1 MEKATK
7 LQKNK
12 RGIRYWLK
20 VLHRDLGY
28 LAVGLCLVYGISGI
42 LLNHLEGNDPAFK
55 KEEKELTIA
64 TSLSSQ
70 ESIKEVWAT
79 QKELPKLKKVLR
91 VDEEHF
97 QLLLDGGIGVYNKN
111 NGKVEYE
118 THKKRWFVY
127 WINRLH
133 YNNLKG
139 WTFMA
144 DFFAGTLIF
153 LAISGLFILRGKNG
167 LAKRGKWFV
176 IAGLLIPIFY
186 IILCS

>member
-1 MEKATK
+1 MEKAIK

-12 RGIRYWLK
+12 RGLRYWLR
-20 VLHRDLGY
+20 VIHRDLGY
-28 LAVGLCLVYGISGI
+28 LAVGLCLVYGISGF
-42 LLNHLEGNDPAFK
+42 LLNHLKGSDPSFK
-55 KEEKELTIA
+55 KEEKTLTI
-64 TSLSSQ
+64 TKSLSSQ
-70 ESIKEVWAT
+70 QEIKEFWDT
-79 QKELPKLKKVLR
+79 QDGLPKLKKALK

-97 QLLLDGGIGVYNKN
+97 QLLLDGGIGVYNKT

-118 THKKRWFVY
+118 THKKRLFIY

-133 YNNLKG
+133 YNNLEG

-153 LAISGLFILRGKNG
+153 LAISGLFILKGKNG

-176 IAGLLIPIFY
+176 AAGLLIPILY
-186 IILCS
+186 IIFNG